1 MSTKSSQRAPS
12 QSLKSPSKS
21 SLRREAL
28 RERSNNS
35 QSTSTIRAVEY
46 LEAPPVHLKSPF
58 PSLPSQRFSP
68 RKQKRSVET
77 FVYEDE
83 GSPTDSA
90 SRSKNRITYPSR
102 PLLAR
107 DSYEVLQP
115 RPLLLKKGDRA
126 STPTT
131 KSNTYN
137 PTNESPIIP
146 ASSRFSQGTLLPT
159 FLQYGP
165 GSPTGGLGIQQ
176 PNKYPEA
183 TSTIRPVIPSFVSKT
198 GQELV
203 SKASESS
210 LASSASSET
219 LPASRQGGSVLLSST
234 SVNLAPPRQSNRY
247 SGESSNWQRAGPT
260 VDYLSAA
267 SPVYGNSA
275 ESIPR
280 SDQSYRSSERP
291 LSIPSPT
298 HASLYLST
306 SRESIRFLQYPIV
319 RPSSSNSFAS
329 SSKELPVPIVVPR
342 IRPREP
348 RNSGSYQR
356 QWNSHLSTIPSESD
370 RLTQLWTD
378 GSPHWSGASASERS
392 PPKDQRRRTIES
404 FTSLTSSAP
413 RPSSSILRP
422 SSDRPEEMRAES
434 AIPEPLFA
442 TSKVQVKRISDET
455 ADTVSE
461 LHPPPLRLQRSGRL
475 RGHSDSR
482 PSSIVISESDRGS
495 QGSTIFP
502 QWVHSY
508 YDHSEQTS
516 LAATSDP
523 NASLPRS
530 FNQLRTM
537 RSASTVRT
545 ARSNPTPPA
554 SLRSANFATNLWK
567 PRSRP
572 RWPLQHQT
580 SNDSLAIETAPPLSR
595 QGRVSVLLGE
605 AGPPTEPHSYVPIFK
620 AASSWTIPSLDESFA
635 SARLF
640 GPVNRQI
647 LLFCVGFL
655 LPLAWF
661 LAAVLPLPYRRRGP
675 QMRESRLSPDL
686 ADEAQVVESGRWM
699 EERRWQKARWWRRL
713 NRGMC
718 VLGVAVLGTVVSFFS
733 RSSRDVGGVV
743 GFADAGDDG
752 RSRWPLS
759 RPGDTRFRP
768 KRIPRFRVSL
778 PLVQTSRPILLL
790 YPFIVLPCP
799 RHCTYLTSPFLIS
812 CQVHAFSLPLPV
824 SYARL
829 PHT

>member
-1 MSTKSSQRAPS
+1 
-12 QSLKSPSKS
+12 
-21 SLRREAL
+21 
-28 RERSNNS
+28 
-35 QSTSTIRAVEY
+35 
-46 LEAPPVHLKSPF
+46 
-58 PSLPSQRFSP
+58 
-68 RKQKRSVET
+68 
-77 FVYEDE
+77 
-83 GSPTDSA
+83 
-90 SRSKNRITYPSR
+90 
-102 PLLAR
+102 
-107 DSYEVLQP
+107 
-115 RPLLLKKGDRA
+115 
-126 STPTT
+126 
-131 KSNTYN
+131 
-137 PTNESPIIP
+137 
-146 ASSRFSQGTLLPT
+146 
-159 FLQYGP
+159 
-165 GSPTGGLGIQQ
+165 
-176 PNKYPEA
+176 
-183 TSTIRPVIPSFVSKT
+183 
-198 GQELV
+198 
-203 SKASESS
+203 
-210 LASSASSET
+210 
-219 LPASRQGGSVLLSST
+219 
-234 SVNLAPPRQSNRY
+234 
-247 SGESSNWQRAGPT
+247 
-260 VDYLSAA
+260 
-267 SPVYGNSA
+267 
-275 ESIPR
+275 
-280 SDQSYRSSERP
+280 
-291 LSIPSPT
+291 
-298 HASLYLST
+298 
-306 SRESIRFLQYPIV
+306 
-319 RPSSSNSFAS
+319 
-329 SSKELPVPIVVPR
+329 
-342 IRPREP
+342 
-348 RNSGSYQR
+348 
-356 QWNSHLSTIPSESD
+356 
-370 RLTQLWTD
+370 
-378 GSPHWSGASASERS
+378 
-392 PPKDQRRRTIES
+392 
-404 FTSLTSSAP
+404 
-413 RPSSSILRP
+413 
-422 SSDRPEEMRAES
+422 MRAES

-620 AASSWTIPSLDESFA
+620 AASSHAPTRPSFTSTTYDPAPRLQQPASRAHAARRPPSSWTIPSLDESFA

-718 VLGVAVLGTVVSFFS
+718 VLGVAVLGTVI
-733 RSSRDVGGVV
+733 
-743 GFADAGDDG
+743 ALA
-752 RSRWPLS
+752 
-759 RPGDTRFRP
+759 
-768 KRIPRFRVSL
+768 
-778 PLVQTSRPILLL
+778 
-790 YPFIVLPCP
+790 IV
-799 RHCTYLTSPFLIS
+799 
-812 CQVHAFSLPLPV
+812 A
-824 SYARL
+824 AR
-829 PHT
+829 